1 MKNLKTLYRF
11 EMKKIFGRKI
21 VWITVGIM
29 LLLTASTVC
38 SQLLGTYYI
47 DGKKVDSNYA
57 IFQKSRAYEKTLS
70 GRPVD
75 QSLLEETWDAYGKIP
90 SASEHYAGT
99 KEYWTYAFPYSAI
112 FGFAAN
118 ACDMDPAEALN
129 WEPSEAE
136 LYEGRTEML
145 EDLWDGAYLTEGE
158 KEYWRQQELSVKTP
172 FVYAYKEGWWMLLD
186 GLYTIGIITLLTIA
200 VCLSSVFPVERA
212 RKTDQLIFCS
222 CYGKRTLYL
231 AKILA
236 GISFAVGIAL
246 LYTAAAMVL
255 ALAVYGCDGFGAAFQ
270 LIYPDYSGSIS
281 VGQAVLIS
289 YGLLL
294 AAAVLAGAFVMVLSE
309 ILKNAVG
316 TLAVISGVIILAMF
330 VNLPVHLRV
339 LVQIW
344 NYLPSVFL
352 SLWNIFDCRLVPFA
366 GTYLTNA
373 QFAPILYLGM
383 TGALLAGGSKL
394 YQKHQA
400 EIR

>member
-1 MKNLKTLYRF
+1 MKNLKTLYQF

-21 VWITVGIM
+21 VWITVVIM

-47 DGKKVDSNYA
+47 DEKKIDSNYA
-57 IFQKSRAYEKTLS
+57 IFQRSRTYEKTLS
-70 GRPVD
+70 GRPID
-75 QSLLEETWDAYGKIP
+75 QRLLEETWDAYGKIP
-90 SASEHYAGT
+90 DTSGHYAGT

-112 FGFAAN
+112 FVFVTN
-118 ACDMDPAEALN
+118 TCDMDAAETLN
-129 WEPSEAE
+129 WKPDETE
-136 LYEGRTEML
+136 LYAGRQDML
-145 EDLWDGAYLTEGE
+145 ENLWNSAYLTEGE
-158 KEYWRQQELSVKTP
+158 KEYWRQQEMSMETP
-172 FVYAYKEGWWMLLD
+172 FMYAYKEGWWMLLD
-186 GLYTIGIITLLTIA
+186 GLYTIGIMTLLTIA
-200 VCLSSVFPVERA
+200 ICLSSVFPVERA

-222 CYGKRTLYL
+222 RYGKRTLYL

-236 GISFAVGIAL
+236 GISFAAGTAL

-309 ILKNAVG
+309 ILRNAVG
-316 TLAVISGVIILAMF
+316 TLAVISGVIILSMF
-330 VNLPVHLRV
+330 VDIPYHFRV
-339 LVQIW
+339 LAQIW
-344 NYLPSVFL
+344 DYLPSMFL

-366 GTYLTNA
+366 GTYLTNT
-373 QFAPILYLGM
+373 QFVPVLYLGM
-383 TGALLAGGSKL
+383 AGVLLAGGSKL
-394 YQKHQA
+394 YQRHQA